1 MGTLGGAGKEAA
13 GGAAPKASDTTA
25 DVARIVRG
33 HRLFAGLSGEALAEL
48 LAIARESLHPRR
60 EVLFRQGDPCGGFYV
75 ILSGM
80 VRLYKSSP
88 DGREHVMEVIRPGQ
102 SFAEAAVFADRPCP
116 VSAETLEPSHLL
128 FFPKA
133 PYLDYLE
140 ARPRVLFG
148 LIAGLSVRMHQ
159 LVAKVERLTLMDA
172 RQRVAGFFADLA
184 AGSAPPD
191 ARQASQEASKDAS
204 REAARDVALD
214 VSKGTLAA
222 QLGLTPET
230 LSRTLASLQAEG
242 IIAMEGRRFAVTD
255 PAALA
260 ALARGGE
267 TPP

>member
-1 MGTLGGAGKEAA
+1 VTPDPGE
-13 GGAAPKASDTTA
+13 GAA
-25 DVARIVRG
+25 ARTIRS
-33 HRLFAGLSGEALAEL
+33 HRLFADLSEAALAEL
-48 LAIARESLHPRR
+48 LAIARESGHTRR
-60 EVLFRQGDPCGGFYV
+60 EVLFQQGDPCDGFYV
-75 ILSGM
+75 VLSGM

-88 DGREHVMEVIRPGQ
+88 DGREHVVEVIRPGQ

-116 VSAETLEPSHLL
+116 VTAETLEPSRLL

-133 PYLDYLE
+133 PYLAYLE

-184 AGSAPPD
+184 AAPAPEH
-191 ARQASQEASKDAS
+191 APN
-204 REAARDVALD
+204 VALD

-230 LSRTLASLQAEG
+230 LSRTLASLQEEG
-242 IIAMEGRRFAVTD
+242 VIAMEGRHFTVTD
-255 PAALA
+255 PAALST
-260 ALARGGE
+260 LARGGE
-267 TPP
+267 ITH

>member
-1 MGTLGGAGKEAA
+1 MGTLGGAGE
-13 GGAAPKASDTTA
+13 GAAEGAAQGAGNVAA
-25 DVARIVRG
+25 DIARMVRG
-33 HRLFAGLSGEALAEL
+33 HRLFADLSGEALAEL
-48 LAIARESLHPRR
+48 LAIARASVHPRR

-75 ILSGM
+75 VLSGM

-88 DGREHVMEVIRPGQ
+88 DGREHVVEVIRPGQ
-102 SFAEAAVFADRPCP
+102 SFAEAAVFAGRACP
-116 VSAETLEPSHLL
+116 VSAETLEPSRLL
-128 FFPKA
+128 FFPQA
-133 PYLDYLE
+133 PYLNYLE

-184 AGSAPPD
+184 AGPAPSD
-191 ARQASQEASKDAS
+191 
-204 REAARDVALD
+204 ALD

-242 IIAMEGRRFAVTD
+242 IIAMEGRHFAVTD

-260 ALARGGE
+260 ALARGDD

>member
-1 MGTLGGAGKEAA
+1 MGAGGTAWDGGSGDA
-13 GGAAPKASDTTA
+13 GAARA
-25 DVARIVRG
+25 VRS
-33 HRLFAGLSGEALAEL
+33 HRLFADLSEAALAEL
-48 LAIARESLHPRR
+48 LTIARESRHPRR
-60 EVLFRQGDPCGGFYV
+60 AVLFRQGDSCTGFYV
-75 ILSGM
+75 VLAGM

-88 DGREHVMEVIRPGQ
+88 DGREHVVEVIRPGQ
-102 SFAEAAVFADRPCP
+102 SFAEAAVFAGRACP
-116 VSAETLEPSHLL
+116 VTAETLEPSRLL

-133 PYLDYLE
+133 PYLSYLE
-140 ARPRVLFG
+140 ARPQVLFG

-184 AGSAPPD
+184 AAPAPPD
-191 ARQASQEASKDAS
+191 
-204 REAARDVALD
+204 ALD

-242 IIAMEGRRFAVTD
+242 VIAMDGRHFTVTD
-255 PAALA
+255 PASLA

-267 TPP
+267 TMH

>member
-1 MGTLGGAGKEAA
+1 MTPDPGEAA
-13 GGAAPKASDTTA
+13 AART
-25 DVARIVRG
+25 VRS
-33 HRLFAGLSGEALAEL
+33 HRLFADLSEAALAEL
-48 LAIARESLHPRR
+48 LAIARESGHARR
-60 EVLFRQGDPCGGFYV
+60 EVLFRQGDPCDGFYV
-75 ILSGM
+75 VLSGM

-88 DGREHVMEVIRPGQ
+88 DGREHVVEVIRPGQ

-116 VSAETLEPSHLL
+116 VTAETLEPSRLL

-133 PYLDYLE
+133 PYLAYLE

-184 AGSAPPD
+184 AAPAPTD
-191 ARQASQEASKDAS
+191 
-204 REAARDVALD
+204 ALD

-242 IIAMEGRRFAVTD
+242 VIAMDGRHFTVTD
-255 PAALA
+255 PAALST
-260 ALARGGE
+260 LARGGE
-267 TPP
+267 ITH

>member
-1 MGTLGGAGKEAA
+1 VTPDPGE
-13 GGAAPKASDTTA
+13 GAA
-25 DVARIVRG
+25 ARTIRS
-33 HRLFAGLSGEALAEL
+33 HRLFADLSEAALAEL
-48 LAIARESLHPRR
+48 LAIARESGHTRR
-60 EVLFRQGDPCGGFYV
+60 EVLFQQGDPCDGFYV
-75 ILSGM
+75 VLSGM

-88 DGREHVMEVIRPGQ
+88 DGREHVVEVIRPGQ

-116 VSAETLEPSHLL
+116 VTAETLEPSRLL

-133 PYLDYLE
+133 PYLAYLE

-172 RQRVAGFFADLA
+172 RQRVAGFLADLT
-184 AGSAPPD
+184 AGPAPGG
-191 ARQASQEASKDAS
+191 
-204 REAARDVALD
+204 ALD

-230 LSRTLASLQAEG
+230 LSRTLATLQAEG
-242 IIAMEGRRFAVTD
+242 VIAMEGRHFAVTD

-267 TPP
+267 SPD

>member
-1 MGTLGGAGKEAA
+1 VTPDPGEAA
-13 GGAAPKASDTTA
+13 AART
-25 DVARIVRG
+25 VRS
-33 HRLFAGLSGEALAEL
+33 HRLFADLSEAALAEL
-48 LAIARESLHPRR
+48 LAIARESGHARR
-60 EVLFRQGDPCGGFYV
+60 EVLFRQGDPCDGFYV
-75 ILSGM
+75 VLSGM

-88 DGREHVMEVIRPGQ
+88 DGREHVVEVIRPGQ

-116 VSAETLEPSHLL
+116 VTAETLEPSRLL

-133 PYLDYLE
+133 PYLAYLE

-184 AGSAPPD
+184 AAPAPTD
-191 ARQASQEASKDAS
+191 
-204 REAARDVALD
+204 ALD

-242 IIAMEGRRFAVTD
+242 VIAMDGRRFTVTD
-255 PAALA
+255 PAALST
-260 ALARGGE
+260 LARGGE
-267 TPP
+267 ITH